1 MEKQEMSKRIQ
12 VYLPTELA
20 SQVEQLA
27 KAEHMTVSSCCTVMI
42 GDAMREMNENALIEN
57 ESEKNDSTDE
67 MVTVQLRGKEASLLK
82 RKANELQLTPT
93 EWVRNTVLR
102 KDLTIHRIRLDDLEE
117 LLDLYGRNVAAIE
130 GIVTVC
136 KENNNALK
144 QDVELIRE
152 LMETV
157 HDQLQIQLLATLG
170 KRKKEKQK
178 RVQKGLE

>member
-12 VYLPTELA
+12 VYLPAELA
-20 SQVEQLA
+20 SRVEQLA

-42 GDAMREMNENALIEN
+42 GDAIQELIEN
-57 ESEKNDSTDE
+57 NLTTENADDEGSEE
-67 MVTVQLRGKEASLLK
+67 TVHIHLYGKEASLLK

-136 KENNNALK
+136 RENNNALK

-178 RVQKGLE
+178 RVQKGQE